1 MYTSLPVVV
10 VVVDVYSGLFE
21 LTVYI
26 YMVVVG
32 CYSINLYFLSA
43 AKQMSYMGASRLNII
58 IRIRRRRRR

>member
-10 VVVDVYSGLFE
+10 VVVDVYSGLYE
-21 LTVYI
+21 LTV

-58 IRIRRRRRR
+58 IRIRRRRR